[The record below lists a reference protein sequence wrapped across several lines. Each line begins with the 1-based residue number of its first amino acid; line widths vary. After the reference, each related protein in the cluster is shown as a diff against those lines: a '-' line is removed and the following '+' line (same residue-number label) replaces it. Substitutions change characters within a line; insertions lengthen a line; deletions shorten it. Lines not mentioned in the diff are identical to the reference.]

1 MPEITPQVRD
11 VFLTW
16 LSKGLESKQHQ
27 AKTEDG
33 KRYCIELEAPERTC
47 TITCTDGTF
56 RMPAYRIVFEESD
69 RE

>member
-16 LSKGLESKQHQ
+16 LSKGLENKSHE

-33 KRYCIELEAPERTC
+33 QKFRIELEEKGNLC
-47 TITCTDGTF
+47 TF
-56 RMPAYRIVFEESD
+56 L
-69 RE
+69 